1 MLGSLTNGEK
11 TSALL
16 ITVLMIGVL
25 GLFTSPV
32 SSEQIVTPPDT
43 YISQFGPGFDE
54 VVIASSSDGLD
65 EPRDLEFH
73 PGIGRSD
80 ELWVV
85 NRADDSMVILH
96 ETGTLEQT
104 SEERLDAY
112 RNHFMEEV
120 SAIAFGAYHDEFDYQ
135 FGTARRNQEIRTMAR
150 AIRMISWDLHFGLL
164 H

>member
-73 PGIGRSD
+73 PVIGRSD
-80 ELWVV
+80 
-85 NRADDSMVILH
+85 
-96 ETGTLEQT
+96 
-104 SEERLDAY
+104 
-112 RNHFMEEV
+112 
-120 SAIAFGAYHDEFDYQ
+120 
-135 FGTARRNQEIRTMAR
+135 
-150 AIRMISWDLHFGLL
+150 
-164 H
+164 